1 MQIFKRTER
10 ETAGFKIRVL
20 ACLTGEKKPG
30 SFTGKSWN
38 LKISKQQ
45 QQQNEK
51 KKTRQNK
58 KCHLIPRS

>member
-10 ETAGFKIRVL
+10 ETAGFKIPVL

-30 SFTGKSWN
+30 SFTWKSWN
-38 LKISKQQ
+38 LKISK

-58 KCHLIPRS
+58 KCDLIPRS